1 MGEKDNKTVEYFKD
15 NRRFADLMNARFFG
29 GKEVVKPE
37 SLREADKELIYPWVE
52 PGEKGHKVIR
62 DNVMKWLGETLLVV
76 FVAEHQSKV
85 DYHMVFRIMLGESLE
100 YHRQWKK
107 NKREHKEKE
116 DLKTGEELLSGMKKN
131 ERFCPVL
138 SLVVYYGKEP
148 YDGATTLHEMLEWRE
163 GSRELEKYISNYHI
177 NVFDYHN
184 QDSFGEFH
192 TELRLLFEFLRYA
205 TDKEMLMKLLADRRK
220 GYYNVDNETYQM
232 IATMTNSKELIEYSE
247 EHEDEE
253 GKDMC
258 QAIKEMIEDGI
269 EIGEVRG
276 REEEKINVAK
286 NLLDVLSDEIIAEKV
301 GLDID
306 VVHELRK
313 NK

>member
-1 MGEKDNKTVEYFKD
+1 
-15 NRRFADLMNARFFG
+15 
-29 GKEVVKPE
+29 
-37 SLREADKELIYPWVE
+37 
-52 PGEKGHKVIR
+52 
-62 DNVMKWLGETLLVV
+62 
-76 FVAEHQSKV
+76 
-85 DYHMVFRIMLGESLE
+85 
-100 YHRQWKK
+100 
-107 NKREHKEKE
+107 
-116 DLKTGEELLSGMKKN
+116 
-131 ERFCPVL
+131 
-138 SLVVYYGKEP
+138 
-148 YDGATTLHEMLEWRE
+148 
-163 GSRELEKYISNYHI
+163 
-177 NVFDYHN
+177 
-184 QDSFGEFH
+184 
-192 TELRLLFEFLRYA
+192 
-205 TDKEMLMKLLADRRK
+205 MKLLADRRK

-247 EHEDEE
+247 EHEAEE